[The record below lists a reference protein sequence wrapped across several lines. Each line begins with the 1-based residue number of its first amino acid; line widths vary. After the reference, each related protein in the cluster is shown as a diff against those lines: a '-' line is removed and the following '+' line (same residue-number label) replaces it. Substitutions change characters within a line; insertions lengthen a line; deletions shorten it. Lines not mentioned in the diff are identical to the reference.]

1 MVTLNWHYCGI
12 WPQISGA
19 RQSTLS
25 WGQPSPRNF
34 RLEPPISA
42 YVERPATAC
51 HFCFTSCFP
60 QSPEN
65 PSLQASLHNH
75 LYVNCVRAVTL
86 VILDT
91 FTYVLTYLYRYY
103 EKAHKILLLWFT
115 WVRIARVILY
125 NCYMHGTKKKTRKR
139 RAVLHQLTKR
149 HYRNSGRWLF
159 CVVLRRVL
167 ADCWFKICP
176 MNRYSA
182 QKQFWKA
189 VQQNGTS
196 VTDDAMLKKLH
207 VRFTLSVCSPGF
219 CLWISRE
226 VTPHQSLI
234 SLCIT
239 SSLESTSCLL
249 PPALH
254 KTPCWRCHTL

>member
-1 MVTLNWHYCGI
+1 MWNAL
-12 WPQISGA
+12 PQ
-19 RQSTLS
+19 RV
-25 WGQPSPRNF
+25 
-34 RLEPPISA
+34 ISA
-42 YVERPATAC
+42 LRPAFLNRLKT
-51 HFCFTSCFP
+51 HLFRRQYTNF
-60 QSPEN
+60 
-65 PSLQASLHNH
+65 NH
-75 LYVNCVRAVTL
+75 LCCVRAVTL
-86 VILDT
+86 VVILDT

-103 EKAHKILLLWFT
+103 EKAHKIFLPWFT

-125 NCYMHGTKKKTRKR
+125 NCYMHGTKKTCKR

-149 HYRNSGRWLF
+149 QYRNCGRWLF

-196 VTDDAMLKKLH
+196 VTDDAMLKKLY
-207 VRFTLSVCSPGF
+207 VRFTLSVCSPGLF
-219 CLWISRE
+219 VDFAWSYSAPIA
-226 VTPHQSLI
+226 HFAMHH
-234 SLCIT
+234 IT

-249 PPALH
+249 PLALH
-254 KTPCWRCHTL
+254 KTPCWWCHTI